1 MSYMLANL
9 CIYAFHSLNVNYVR
23 RRPIAMRL
31 IGVLLILVVFFIGIG
46 FLIHMCSKHRYQ
58 LKYYSK
64 KRKIEIC
71 PIDKSQ

>member
-1 MSYMLANL
+1 
-9 CIYAFHSLNVNYVR
+9 
-23 RRPIAMRL
+23 MRL